1 MPTRARL
8 LLLILFTATCS
19 AWAQVP
25 LDQPPQ
31 VMVYRMPELP
41 RELREIPGQVV
52 FDVTINAHGFVTR
65 VVHVEASNPELVIPC
80 FEALKRW
87 QYSPHLVDLAAVPAT
102 FRQTVNVGHETL
114 SLHDADTTPAQP
126 RRRTSPQI
134 PPDLLYL
141 DAEIMA
147 RLTVGPDGRIAQASV
162 VVSDQP
168 ALDEAVLTAARR
180 WTFTPA
186 TRDGQPVESNVL
198 VPFVIT
204 GDPRYTPPIPA
215 DAILADNAEL
225 IPVRQVTPRPGSD
238 LADATGNVEI
248 AFAVG
253 TDGRVISAQVRSAD
267 DPRLGE
273 LARQA
278 VLRWRYRPV
287 VRDGQAIVV
296 RAVQPFHFD
305 THSTNVTAQKVDRLP
320 RPRRSIAPRKPAE
333 LTGVDASATV
343 LFLIDAQGRVTDALI
358 QDVSHDMLV
367 EPVLAAARQW
377 TFHPA
382 VKDGQPVAARVIV
395 PILFRTE

>member
-8 LLLILFTATCS
+8 FLLILLTATCGV
-19 AWAQVP
+19 WAQVP

-31 VMVYRMPELP
+31 VIVYRVPDLP
-41 RELREIPGQVV
+41 RELRETPGQVV
-52 FDVTINAHGFVTR
+52 FDVTINPHGFVTR
-65 VVHVEASNPELVIPC
+65 VVHVEASNPELVLPC

-87 QYSPHLVDLAAVPAT
+87 QYTPHLVDLEPVAAT

-114 SLHDADTTPAQP
+114 SLQGADTTPAHP

-134 PPDLLYL
+134 PHNLLYL

-147 RLTVGPDGRIAQASV
+147 RLTVGVDGRVTAAAV

-180 WTFTPA
+180 WTFAPA
-186 TRDGQPVESNVL
+186 TRDGQPVESTVL

-215 DAILADNAEL
+215 DAVLADQTEL
-225 IPVRQVTPRPGSD
+225 IPVRQVTPRPGSE
-238 LADATGNVEI
+238 LADATGGVEI
-248 AFAVG
+248 AFAIG

-278 VLRWRYRPV
+278 VLRWRYRPI
-287 VRDGQAIVV
+287 VRDGQAVV
-296 RAVQPFHFD
+296 VHAVQPFFFD
-305 THSTNVTAQKVDRLP
+305 LNSTNVTAQKVDRLP
-320 RPRRSIAPRKPAE
+320 RPRRSVAPRKPAE

-367 EPVLAAARQW
+367 EPVLTAARKW

-382 VKDGQPVAARVIV
+382 VKDGQPVPARVIV